1 MKNSDVFL
9 ASFNRIDK
17 ELKSSLTRKEFG
29 FSRAVRILQKSNPL
43 IKRYKDDLLEFAEL
57 RNAIVHNRTD
67 VSYVIAEP
75 HDSIVES
82 IIKIEEELTKPKIVY
97 SYFARKVYTLQAN
110 EKVLTL
116 LEVIR
121 EREFTKFPIYNGK
134 EFLGLITQKGI
145 TNWLANEV
153 YDGNDILIEKTLS
166 DVLQYEDNENYKFI
180 SGNSSLYEAV
190 DLFKEQIGNG
200 HRLEAILITE
210 NGAPTESLVGIVTN
224 WDIMKVNT

>member
-17 ELKSSLTRKEFG
+17 ELKSILTRKEFG
-29 FSRAVRILQKSNPL
+29 FYRAVKILQKSNPL

-75 HDSIVES
+75 HESIVES

-121 EREFTKFPIYNGK
+121 EKEFTKFPVYNGK

-145 TNWLANEV
+145 TNWLANEL
-153 YDGNDILIEKTLS
+153 YNGNNIMIEQTLS
-166 DVLQYEDNENYKFI
+166 DVLRYEDNGNYKFI

-190 DLFKEQIGNG
+190 DMFKEQIGNG
-200 HRLEAILITE
+200 HRLEAILLTE
-210 NGAPTESLVGIVTN
+210 NGDPTESLVGIVTN
-224 WDIMKVNT
+224 WDIMKVGT

>member
-17 ELKSSLTRKEFG
+17 ELKSLLTRKEFG
-29 FSRAVRILQKSNPL
+29 FSRAVKILQKSNPL

-75 HDSIVES
+75 HESIVES

-97 SYFARKVYTLQAN
+97 SYFAQKVYTVQAN

-121 EREFTKFPIYNGK
+121 EKEFTKFPVYNGK

-145 TNWLANEV
+145 TNWLANEL
-153 YDGNDILIEKTLS
+153 YNGNNIMIEQTLS
-166 DVLQYEDNENYKFI
+166 DVLRYEDNGNYKFI

-190 DLFKEQIGNG
+190 DMFKDQIGNG
-200 HRLEAILITE
+200 HRLEAILMTE
-210 NGAPTESLVGIVTN
+210 NGDPTESLVGIVTN
-224 WDIMKVNT
+224 WDIMKVGT